1 MLTTMLYIIVQE
13 LVATVRR
20 SRQKLNQQKLQ
31 VKSIMLQ
38 NMSGGGAVPPTIR
51 SNNFNFVENAFQ
63 NQGGALEKMNQMNG
77 GNDEEEVY
85 SRTTYTS
92 MYTGGQPQSMTV
104 IDDSETRATANVLAM
119 TNNDEA
125 AITPEAYRKRLR
137 LAMVALIF
145 ALLFI
150 LIANVVLLVR
160 VKFVF
165 FTLLAILVNPVAIIV
180 GYVMKRFSFF

>member
-1 MLTTMLYIIVQE
+1 MLYIIVQE
-13 LVATVRR
+13 LCATVRR
-20 SRQKLNQQKLQ
+20 SRQKLNEQKLQ
-31 VKSIMLQ
+31 VKSIMLE
-38 NMSGGGAVPPTIR
+38 NMSGVPPTIR

-63 NQGGALEKMNQMNG
+63 NQGVGGGGGGGAMEKMNQMNG

-85 SRTTYTS
+85 SRTTYSS
-92 MYTGGQPQSMTV
+92 MYTGGQPQLMTV

-119 TNNDEA
+119 TNNDET
-125 AITPEAYRKRLR
+125 AITPETHRKRLR

-150 LIANVVLLVR
+150 LIANVVLLAR